1 MLVENNEIARGEE
14 ITANIMNNYFKNIIT
29 HLKLKQTNIDPK
41 VNLQSIIYTYATDF
55 REA

>member
-1 MLVENNEIARGEE
+1 MLVENNEIAREE
-14 ITANIMNNYFKNIIT
+14 DITANIMNNYFKNIIT
-29 HLKLKQTNIDPK
+29 HLKFKPTNIDPE

>member
-1 MLVENNEIARGEE
+1 MLVENNEIAREE
-14 ITANIMNNYFKNIIT
+14 DITANIMNNYFKNIT
-29 HLKLKQTNIDPK
+29 HLKLKPTNIDPE